1 LPFFGRYRAAILP
14 RSTPRLNA
22 SRDRG
27 ALRRRPSRVGHARG
41 DWLQPHGD
49 SMHLQNR
56 RHPDSVAC
64 RRHVTLAAILLL
76 PLNPIMRTRVSTLM
90 PLLTRRVF
98 LTVLLTTA
106 ATAPL
111 AAQSTLRDAI
121 DRSRLRVGTDSFAVI
136 MQGKTKGW
144 QRLTMAR
151 DGKGWQV
158 GDAITIDSMVTQ
170 GSIIRFDADLH
181 ERSLRQ
187 EGVMMGRPMKISL
200 DWQNGRVQGTAM
212 TPSSGPS
219 GSMSIDTVALTGVI
233 DDNAV
238 APLLA
243 VVRWRDS
250 MEFSFPVLSSGKGTV
265 SQQRLRVVG
274 TESTTVPAG
283 VFDTWKIE
291 LRADRSL
298 MIANV
303 TKTAPYRVV
312 RMRNGPAFEMQL
324 LK

>member
-1 LPFFGRYRAAILP
+1 MP
-14 RSTPRLNA
+14 S
-22 SRDRG
+22 S
-27 ALRRRPSRVGHARG
+27 LRRHFPTLVMA
-41 DWLQPHGD
+41 
-49 SMHLQNR
+49 
-56 RHPDSVAC
+56 V
-64 RRHVTLAAILLL
+64 VLAA
-76 PLNPIMRTRVSTLM
+76 PLQ
-90 PLLTRRVF
+90 
-98 LTVLLTTA
+98 
-106 ATAPL
+106 
-111 AAQSTLRDAI
+111 AQSTLREAI
-121 DRSRLRVGTDSFAVI
+121 DKSRLRAGTDSFVV
-136 MQGKTKGW
+136 MLQGKAKGW

-170 GSIIRFDADLH
+170 GSVVRFDADLH

-200 DWQNGRVQGTAM
+200 DWQDGRVKGTAM
-212 TPSSGPS
+212 TPSSGPT
-219 GSMSIDTVALTGVI
+219 GSTTIDTVTLAGTI

-250 MEFSFPVLSSGKGTV
+250 LEFSFPVLSSGKGTV
-265 SQQRLRVVG
+265 SQQQLKVVG
-274 TESTTVPAG
+274 SEQTTVPAG

-291 LRADRSL
+291 LRAERSL
-298 MIANV
+298 MVANV
-303 TKTAPYRVV
+303 TKVAPYRVV

>member
-1 LPFFGRYRAAILP
+1 MR
-14 RSTPRLNA
+14 
-22 SRDRG
+22 
-27 ALRRRPSRVGHARG
+27 SRVRNIMQ
-41 DWLQPHGD
+41 LIPHR
-49 SMHLQNR
+49 ML
-56 RHPDSVAC
+56 PA
-64 RRHVTLAAILLL
+64 TLLAAL
-76 PLNPIMRTRVSTLM
+76 VG
-90 PLLTRRVF
+90 
-98 LTVLLTTA
+98 
-106 ATAPL
+106 APL

-121 DRSRLRVGTDSFAVI
+121 DPSRLRVGTDSFAVI
-136 MQGKTKGW
+136 LQGKTKGW
-144 QRLTMAR
+144 QRLSVAR
-151 DGKGWQV
+151 DSKGWQV
-158 GDAITIDSMVTQ
+158 GDAITIDSMVSQ
-170 GSIIRFDADLH
+170 GSIVRFDADLH

-219 GSMSIDTVALTGVI
+219 GSLSIDTVALTGVI

-243 VVRWRDS
+243 AVRWRDS
-250 MEFSFPVLSSGKGTV
+250 LDFSFPVLSSGKGTV

-291 LRADRSL
+291 LRADRSV

>member
-1 LPFFGRYRAAILP
+1 M
-14 RSTPRLNA
+14 
-22 SRDRG
+22 
-27 ALRRRPSRVGHARG
+27 
-41 DWLQPHGD
+41 Q
-49 SMHLQNR
+49 
-56 RHPDSVAC
+56 
-64 RRHVTLAAILLL
+64 LL
-76 PLNPIMRTRVSTLM
+76 P
-90 PLLTRRVF
+90 RRVF
-98 LTVLLTTA
+98 LAVLLATPVTA
-106 ATAPL
+106 QL

-136 MQGKTKGW
+136 IQGKTKGW

-151 DGKGWQV
+151 DGRGWQV

-170 GSIIRFDADLH
+170 GSIIRFDADLQ

-303 TKTAPYRVV
+303 TRTAPYRVV

>member
-1 LPFFGRYRAAILP
+1 MQTENSGYP
-14 RSTPRLNA
+14 NHV
-22 SRDRG
+22 
-27 ALRRRPSRVGHARG
+27 PS
-41 DWLQPHGD
+41 P
-49 SMHLQNR
+49 
-56 RHPDSVAC
+56 
-64 RRHVTLAAILLL
+64 RHVIPAADF
-76 PLNPIMRTRVSTLM
+76 PLSMNPIMSSYVRSAMQTTF
-90 PLLTRRVF
+90 RRVF
-98 LTVLLTTA
+98 PALLLA
-106 ATAPL
+106 VPVAAPL
-111 AAQSTLRDAI
+111 GAQSTLREAI
-121 DRSRLRVGTDSFAVI
+121 DQSRLRVGTDSFAVI

-170 GSIIRFDADLH
+170 GSSIRFDADLH

-212 TPSSGPS
+212 TPSSGPT
-219 GSMSIDTVALTGVI
+219 GSTSIDTVTLTGTI

-250 MEFSFPVLSSGKGTV
+250 LDFSFPVLSSGKGTV

-274 TESTTVPAG
+274 SESTTVPAG

-291 LRADRSL
+291 LRADRSV

-303 TKTAPYRVV
+303 TKAAPYRVV

>member
-1 LPFFGRYRAAILP
+1 
-14 RSTPRLNA
+14 
-22 SRDRG
+22 
-27 ALRRRPSRVGHARG
+27 
-41 DWLQPHGD
+41 
-49 SMHLQNR
+49 MHLQNR

-90 PLLTRRVF
+90 QLTLSRVF
-98 LTVLLTTA
+98 LTILLATSV
-106 ATAPL
+106 TAPL

-170 GSIIRFDADLH
+170 GSIIRFDADLQ